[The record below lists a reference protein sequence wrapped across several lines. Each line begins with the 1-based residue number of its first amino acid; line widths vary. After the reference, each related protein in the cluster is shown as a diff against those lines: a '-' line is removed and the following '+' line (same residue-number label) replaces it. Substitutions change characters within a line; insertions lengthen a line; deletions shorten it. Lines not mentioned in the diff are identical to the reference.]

1 VEGLAESAVSLAVD
15 ELGGRA
21 MVLGQGERG
30 AGTVR
35 QDRGHGQPGFEHGP
49 QDRPGTRDKDG
60 ETHDANLVEPTILPT
75 WDFDRIFRPCQG
87 LYCQSGV
94 CWHPVLPRVLLPC
107 CGIVVGRTI
116 RK

>member
-1 VEGLAESAVSLAVD
+1 VLLSDFESGTGPVGEDSGHRKAIVEH
-15 ELGGRA
+15 R
-21 MVLGQGERG
+21 
-30 AGTVR
+30 
-35 QDRGHGQPGFEHGP
+35 P

-116 RK
+116 RKRH